1 MGNAASLFDLIT
13 SQIESREIDAIARQ
27 VGVDSDSAM
36 KVVAGALPAMLA
48 GLANNTQDTAGA
60 ESLANALDRD
70 HDGSVLED
78 VVGFLGDAAAANTG
92 AGILGHVFGSRRGSV
107 ESALGQMSGMDA
119 GSAGQILAMVAP
131 LLMGLLGR
139 EKRSREMDAGA
150 LAEMLGAERQLA
162 KQRAPQAMDMLGGM
176 LDSDGDGQV
185 VDDLAGIGGSLLG
198 GLFGGRK

>member
-1 MGNAASLFDLIT
+1 MGNGDSLFDLIT
-13 SQIESREIDAIARQ
+13 SQIQSRDIDAIARQ
-27 VGVDSDSAM
+27 VGVDQDSAM
-36 KVVAGALPAMLA
+36 KVVAGALPAMLS
-48 GLANNTQDTAGA
+48 GLAKNAQDSAGA
-60 ESLANALDRD
+60 ASLAGALERD

-78 VVGFLGDAAAANTG
+78 VAGFLGGSEASSAG
-92 AGILGHVFGSRRGSV
+92 AGILRHVFGSRQGSM

-139 EKRSREMDAGA
+139 EKSARGLDAGA
-150 LAEMLGAERQLA
+150 LAEMLGAERQVA
-162 KQRAPQAMDMLGGM
+162 KQRAPQAMDMLGGL

-185 VDDLAGIGGSLLG
+185 MDDLAGIGGSLLG